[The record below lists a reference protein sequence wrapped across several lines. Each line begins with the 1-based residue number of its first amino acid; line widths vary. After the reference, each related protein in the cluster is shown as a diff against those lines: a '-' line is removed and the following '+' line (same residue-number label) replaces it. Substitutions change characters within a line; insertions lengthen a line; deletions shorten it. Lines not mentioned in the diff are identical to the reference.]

1 MNNQNTEENPY
12 APPKS
17 AADFRQPEKG
27 TKKQR
32 IARIRLGTYSASFL
46 SGMTLFLSGFFT
58 SYEPFS
64 LLALAWFFVFLFF
77 WLLISIIP
85 CAIFACCVEYI
96 GHSLPTKIVVALII
110 WGAIFSFL
118 SFVFKFNFGIEDHIV
133 YIIGA
138 VPTLIAVFI
147 MNAHKKRCDI
157 QSLQSQS
164 I

>member
-1 MNNQNTEENPY
+1 MNNQNIDENPY
-12 APPKS
+12 APPKT
-17 AADFRQPEKG
+17 AADFRQPEKIS
-27 TKKQR
+27 KKQR
-32 IARIRLGTYSASFL
+32 QARIRLGTYSASFFSGITVYL
-46 SGMTLFLSGFFT
+46 SGLLTDS
-58 SYEPFS
+58 EPFS
-64 LLALAWFFVFLFF
+64 PLALAWFIVFLFF

-110 WGAIFSFL
+110 WSAIFSFL